1 MSICGHF
8 SPAILYFDFLFYI
21 NYLGLPFFPPPTSQT
36 SLFRRLGLR
45 LIQFLILVLL
55 LNHFLLARLADFID

>member
-1 MSICGHF
+1 MGISALFFILVFYSILTILVSSS
-8 SPAILYFDFLFYI
+8 SPTHLSNIIFI
-21 NYLGLPFFPPPTSQT
+21 W
-36 SLFRRLGLR
+36 RLGLC